1 MSTDTVMF
9 ALRKIGKGAVTITLA
24 ICSAG
29 FAAYA
34 LRHFP
39 FWGFALSFLLMVG
52 AFVPLILFYNLFMSP
67 GRAILK
73 GYQVELFEDNT
84 RCDLFPRDRDDD
96 LFDNSAI
103 SQAFARGRLSQQTTQ
118 TGRAHLVESSPIQCT
133 HRGECSRSHT

>member
-1 MSTDTVMF
+1 MSTDTVKF
-9 ALRKIGKGAVTITLA
+9 VLRKIGKGAFTIILA

-52 AFVPLILFYNLFMSP
+52 AFVPMILFFNLFMSP
-67 GRAILK
+67 GRAVPK

-84 RCDLFPRDRDDD
+84 RCDLFPRDRIDDP
-96 LFDNSAI
+96 FDN
-103 SQAFARGRLSQQTTQ
+103 
-118 TGRAHLVESSPIQCT
+118 
-133 HRGECSRSHT
+133 